1 MIFHRSLLLI
11 AAFVLPLTLAACGD
25 DEPAPAPESWAP
37 LHYEYLNKLRLNV
50 GSIEVQDHSAPQDN
64 DVSAQSPVPPAQATA
79 QLARDRLFAAGLT
92 GTAVFVIDR
101 ANILRNGDGVLTGTV
116 AVHIDI
122 VAPNGAT
129 ARAEMH
135 VGRQHMPGSEPEN
148 LRNVL
153 YSMTRGMMD
162 DLNVELEYQVR
173 RSMAAYLVAG
183 DALPAKVETAPL
195 LTPGATTASP
205 LPPPAGALPYAG
217 PPAAPPPSGM
227 ELPPATPAPEQVPGE
242 DGAPPPEMSPPPG
255 FLQPP
260 PGSQPQ

>member
-1 MIFHRSLLLI
+1 MTLHRSLLLI
-11 AAFVLPLTLAACGD
+11 AALALPLTLAACGD
-25 DEPAPAPESWAP
+25 DESVAPAPETWAP

-50 GSIEVQDHSAPQDN
+50 GTIEVQDHSAPQGDN

-92 GTAVFVIDR
+92 GTAVFVIDQ
-101 ANILRNGDGVLTGTV
+101 ANIMRNSDGVLTGSV
-116 AVHIDI
+116 AVHID
-122 VAPNGAT
+122 VTGPNGAT

-135 VGRQHMPGSEPEN
+135 VGRQHIPGSDPEN

-153 YSMTRGMMD
+153 YDMTRKMMD

-173 RSMAAYLVAG
+173 RTMSAYLVAN
-183 DALPAKVETAPL
+183 DAVPSKVESAPL
-195 LTPGATTASP
+195 MGAGPLTVAP
-205 LPPPAGALPYAG
+205 LP
-217 PPAAPPPSGM
+217 PPPSGM

-255 FLQPP
+255 FLQAP

>member
-1 MIFHRSLLLI
+1 MKFHRSLLLM

-37 LHYEYLNKLRLNV
+37 LHYEYLTKLRLNV
-50 GSIEVQDHSAPQDN
+50 GSIEVQDHSAPQGDN

-92 GTAVFVIDR
+92 GTAVFVIDQ
-101 ANILRNGDGVLTGTV
+101 ANILRNGDGVLTGSV

-122 VAPNGAT
+122 VGPNGAT

-135 VGRQHMPGSEPEN
+135 VGRQHTPGSDPEN

-173 RSMAAYLVAG
+173 HSMGAYLVTG

-195 LTPGATTASP
+195 LTPGATTVAP
-205 LPPPAGALPYAG
+205 LP
-217 PPAAPPPSGM
+217 PPPSGM

-255 FLQPP
+255 FLQAP